1 MHVGFA
7 SVYIYIYM
15 CVCVYICICVHYI
28 CIYTYIHICI
38 YTYIH
43 TKNIDTHVEMLVA
56 GSFSTQVHQFASL
69 DVQTVMCKPTNHIS
83 TIRGFENSGVPGLL
97 LKVQRWMP

>member
-1 MHVGFA
+1 M
-7 SVYIYIYM
+7 
-15 CVCVYICICVHYI
+15 CVYICICVHYI

-43 TKNIDTHVEMLVA
+43 TYIYIYIDTHVEMLVA
-56 GSFSTQVHQFASL
+56 VSFSTQVHQFASL

-97 LKVQRWMP
+97 LKVHMWMP